1 VGVGENINGYV
12 IMVEEHFEPFTQ
24 DEYFVEQIS
33 QVNSLMQLCIILDN
47 IYIASILCINGM

>member
-1 VGVGENINGYV
+1 
-12 IMVEEHFEPFTQ
+12 MVEEHFEPFTQ
-24 DEYFVEQIS
+24 GEYFVEQIS